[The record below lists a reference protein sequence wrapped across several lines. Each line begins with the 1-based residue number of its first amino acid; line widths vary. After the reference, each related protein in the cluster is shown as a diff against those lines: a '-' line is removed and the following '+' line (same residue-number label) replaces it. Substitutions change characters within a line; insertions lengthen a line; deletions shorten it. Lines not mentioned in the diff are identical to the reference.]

1 MCRAILQGLLGS
13 SKYGLAAVDKL
24 CRVLGNDILMGYDI
38 GCTFRG
44 TAQRSPLVGPLVH
57 EHNFSFCVGSFHG
70 YAHNR
75 KCQLTNHPLNLEG
88 AGAESFEECET
99 LFSSTNS
106 TALTTR
112 HASAFHRRQLIVLHL
127 GGWDLGR
134 RCALGRLLHYF
145 HYYLLLIL
153 CL

>member
-1 MCRAILQGLLGS
+1 
-13 SKYGLAAVDKL
+13 
-24 CRVLGNDILMGYDI
+24 MGYDI

-44 TAQRSPLVGPLVH
+44 TAQRSPLVGPLVR
-57 EHNFSFCVGSFHG
+57 EQRFSFCVGSFHG

-75 KCQLTNHPLNLEG
+75 KCQLRNHPLNLEG

-127 GGWDLGR
+127 SGWDLGR
-134 RCALGRLLHYF
+134 RCALGRSWNYC

-153 CL
+153 ADRFVTQGQIYACPPRSCCVAQGNRKAESKHDG